1 MKKSKFFGT
10 LVATAML
17 AIGSLH
23 AASQIIFG
31 VLGRT
36 PEDPGW
42 FLTVAVFIS
51 FLVATIALVI
61 GILASKYTFTS
72 RLSIAISAVISCAWL
87 GFYYGGII
95 GGKNP
100 QIAIAFVIAGLLSIT
115 FTGLH
120 LQKRLTT
127 IAIVLLGIVSAYA
140 LAFLCLAVAVAYL
153 SVERLLWG
161 TIWGIFCTVAIAIVI
176 FFINSLIQEITNY
189 RSVLN
194 RKVE

>member
-10 LVATAML
+10 LVATVIL
-17 AIGSLH
+17 AIGSVH

-42 FLTVAVFIS
+42 SLTIAVFIS
-51 FLVATIALVI
+51 FLVATLSLAI
-61 GILASKYTFTS
+61 GMLTNKDTFGS

-100 QIAIAFVIAGLLSIT
+100 PIAITTAIAGLLLTT

-127 IAIVLLGIVSAYA
+127 ISIVLLGIVSAYA
-140 LAFLCLAVAVAYL
+140 LAFLCLAVVVAYL
-153 SVERLLWG
+153 STDRLLWG
-161 TIWGIFCTVAIAIVI
+161 IIWSVFCTVAIAIVL
-176 FFINSLIQEITNY
+176 FFINSLIGEIANY